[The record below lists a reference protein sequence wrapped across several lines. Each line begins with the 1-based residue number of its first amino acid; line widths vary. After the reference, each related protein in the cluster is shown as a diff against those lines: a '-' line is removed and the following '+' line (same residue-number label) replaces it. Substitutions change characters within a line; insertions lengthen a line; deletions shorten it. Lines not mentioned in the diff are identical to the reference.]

1 MSTKKIF
8 IIAIVSLVVIL
19 LAIGAVFLLISYKEK
34 SEQNKPVK
42 QYYHDVSEMYC
53 NLKNSNRIVKIQIT
67 IEFTNEK
74 LVEELQNKEFAIR
87 HEINTT
93 MVNKTEKDLEGEE
106 GLSALRHELTTKIA
120 KIFNTNEINKVY
132 FKEIIVQ

>member
-1 MSTKKIF
+1 
-8 IIAIVSLVVIL
+8 
-19 LAIGAVFLLISYKEK
+19 
-34 SEQNKPVK
+34 
-42 QYYHDVSEMYC
+42 
-53 NLKNSNRIVKIQIT
+53 
-67 IEFTNEK
+67 
-74 LVEELQNKEFAIR
+74 
-87 HEINTT
+87 